1 MNWQGSQE
9 GAVLWQSICV
19 SMQPC
24 LADSGIDWTSQRQKL
39 DALALAK
46 IGTASTPLELGAA
59 ETRLNTPCY
68 PSPVSNP
75 PSWQHLDSTQ
85 TWSRWEYALY
95 ELDSNPQP

>member
-9 GAVLWQSICV
+9 GAVRFSTQ
-19 SMQPC
+19 QY
-24 LADSGIDWTSQRQKL
+24 LADSGIDWTSKRRRL
-39 DALALAK
+39 DALAVAK
-46 IGTASTPLELGAA
+46 IGTASISLELGAA

>member
-1 MNWQGSQE
+1 MNQHGSQE

-59 ETRLNTPCY
+59 DSVLKPDLTP
-68 PSPVSNP
+68 
-75 PSWQHLDSTQ
+75 
-85 TWSRWEYALY
+85 
-95 ELDSNPQP
+95 